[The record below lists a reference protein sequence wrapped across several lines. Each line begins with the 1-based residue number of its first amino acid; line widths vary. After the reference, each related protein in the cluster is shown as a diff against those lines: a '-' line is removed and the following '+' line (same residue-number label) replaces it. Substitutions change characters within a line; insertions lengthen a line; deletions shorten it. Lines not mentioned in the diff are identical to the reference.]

1 MAESQRPS
9 RQDLVVPP
17 QGSSL
22 PMVLGALVCAAAG
35 FGLVWSLGIGR
46 SSGGFTLP
54 FATHATMPD
63 GSLPTAVIDAADP
76 AAPLAADAVPRT
88 FADDPMPGAPRRFP
102 AIDDAG
108 ATPAAGQRGWPAS
121 PAAAA
126 PPSADERYP
135 TRPAALEVPDDVK
148 PLDPGQPVAAPA
160 NASSRLAP
168 RTSSPVRRT
177 SFAAT
182 EEDRFSRVS
191 SPIPA
196 AFDADAAGGQPL
208 AADDATAEPDAA
220 VAGGL
225 DAGGPAAGEPA
236 DDPAPLAADAAPPP
250 TRSRFARMAEAAPAA
265 ADPTPTAPPAAADP
279 TTDAAANDAPLN
291 EEPATGDPA
300 NAAPLPADQP
310 AAESTRARAPAADAG
325 TGPATGPAAGIAPG
339 VAAPPPADAVAARAA
354 VPPSPAVRGPT
365 SADILPPATAPPQAF
380 PRPAAAPAPLP
391 ATGMAAAGLPAV
403 APAASPTS
411 SPVIAAGSAGASAFA
426 GAPPMGPPPAPRAAA
441 PRGGDAGPAAG
452 AAAGFP
458 AGAVSTGQGR
468 PGAPQLEG
476 TQTPQLIVE
485 KRGPREIQVGKPAR
499 YEILVRNVGKA
510 IAQDVTL
517 RDTVPYGT
525 TLVATTPPAS
535 PAGGPAELVWP
546 LGPLP
551 PGGETRVSMEVMPQ
565 IEGDIGSVASVSF
578 RAEASLRSRATKPDL
593 RLELSETKPVRI
605 GGDMPLSLKVSNPGT
620 GVATGVVLEGILPEG
635 VSHRAGRELEFDI
648 GQLRPGESRSIDLVL
663 STTGPGVHQ
672 ARFTVRADGRLE
684 VEQAARIEITA
695 PTLELKAEM
704 PSRRYLQRPATCV
717 LTMVNAGTAAAR
729 SVELAAQLPAGLK
742 FVRANHAGWYDER
755 THRVLWNLEEL
766 PPGEVGAVEFVVM
779 PVDLGPQKIVAAAR
793 STDGPSDQAAHTVEV
808 EGLAALFFEV
818 TDSEDPIEVGG
829 LTEYIVR
836 LRNQGTKAAGG
847 VRLTA
852 TMLGDMEPVDAKGP
866 SAHHVE
872 NLSFVFDPLARLSP
886 AEEAVYRIRVRG
898 RRAGD
903 QRVQVQVVSDDH
915 PAPTTK
921 EEVTR
926 VYADQ

>member
-17 QGSSL
+17 RGSNFSL
-22 PMVLGALVCAAAG
+22 VLGALVCAGAG

-46 SSGGFTLP
+46 SSDGYTLP
-54 FATHATMPD
+54 FPTHATMPD
-63 GSLPTAVIDAADP
+63 GSLPAASVDGTAP
-76 AAPLAADAVPRT
+76 AAPLTADAGPPRT
-88 FADDPMPGAPRRFP
+88 FADEPVGAAPRRFP
-102 AIDDAG
+102 AVDDAD
-108 ATPAAGQRGWPAS
+108 TVPTVRQRGWPPT

-126 PPSADERYP
+126 SPATAPSVDERYP
-135 TRPAALEVPDDVK
+135 TRPAALEVPEDVRPLEPGVPAAQPDDA
-148 PLDPGQPVAAPA
+148 PGRFAPA
-160 NASSRLAP
+160 A
-168 RTSSPVRRT
+168 SSPVRPT

-182 EEDRFSRVS
+182 EEERVS
-191 SPIPA
+191 RFTPPAVADGEPA
-196 AFDADAAGGQPL
+196 AAPPDLVDDVADGRRPDAAPADEDTIRPANEASADVGAAVAADDSRQPAAGGTTTPPTASPF
-208 AADDATAEPDAA
+208 AAMPPAPDATADPGAGSPAAAPVHDDPAVADQTAADPRVNDAGVGAVDPRGDAA
-220 VAGGL
+220 QAPAPPAAGAFAARGG
-225 DAGGPAAGEPA
+225 GGPAA
-236 DDPAPLAADAAPPP
+236 
-250 TRSRFARMAEAAPAA
+250 T
-265 ADPTPTAPPAAADP
+265 
-279 TTDAAANDAPLN
+279 
-291 EEPATGDPA
+291 
-300 NAAPLPADQP
+300 
-310 AAESTRARAPAADAG
+310 
-325 TGPATGPAAGIAPG
+325 
-339 VAAPPPADAVAARAA
+339 
-354 VPPSPAVRGPT
+354 VRGPT
-365 SADILPPATAPPQAF
+365 SADILPPAVGTPQAF
-380 PRPAAAPAPLP
+380 PRPAAAPSAAPL
-391 ATGMAAAGLPAV
+391 AAS
-403 APAASPTS
+403 APAAVPSGVVTAS
-411 SPVIAAGSAGASAFA
+411 SAGASAFA
-426 GAPPMGPPPAPRAAA
+426 GAPPMGPPPAPRAAV
-441 PRGGDAGPAAG
+441 PRRGDILGPADP
-452 AAAGFP
+452 AAAVV
-458 AGAVSTGQGR
+458 AGGVATGQGR
-468 PGAPQLEG
+468 PGSPQLEG
-476 TQTPQLIVE
+476 AQTPQLVVE

-510 IAQDVTL
+510 VAQDVTL
-517 RDTVPYGT
+517 RDSVPYGT

-535 PAGGPAELVWP
+535 PAGGPAELIWP

-593 RLELSETKPVRI
+593 RLEMTETKPVRI
-605 GGDMPLSLKVSNPGT
+605 GGDVPLSLKVSNPGT
-620 GVATGVVLEGILPEG
+620 GIATGVVIEGILPDG
-635 VSHRAGRELEFDI
+635 VSHRAGRELEFDV
-648 GQLRPGESRSIDLVL
+648 GQLRPGDSRSIDLVL

-672 ARFTVRADGRLE
+672 ARFTARADGRIE
-684 VEQAARIEITA
+684 IEQAARIEITA

-729 SVELAAQLPAGLK
+729 AVELAAQLPAGLK

-766 PPGEVGAVEFVVM
+766 PPGEVGAVELVVM

-793 STDGPSDQAAHTVEV
+793 STDGPSDQTAHTVEV

-829 LTEYIVR
+829 QTEYIVR
-836 LRNQGTKAAGG
+836 VRNQGTKAASG

-852 TMLGDMEPVDAKGP
+852 TMLGEMEPVDAKGP

-872 NLSFVFDPLARLSP
+872 NLSFVFDPLTRLSP
-886 AEEAVYRIRVRG
+886 AEEAVFRIRVRG

-903 QRVQVQVVSDDH
+903 QRMQVQVMSDDH

>member
-17 QGSSL
+17 RGSNFSI
-22 PMVLGALVCAAAG
+22 VLGALVCAGAG

-46 SSGGFTLP
+46 SSGDYTLP
-54 FATHATMPD
+54 FPTHATMPD
-63 GSLPTAVIDAADP
+63 GSLPGSAVAGVDAAP
-76 AAPLAADAVPRT
+76 PPVAEGLAPRT
-88 FADDPMPGAPRRFP
+88 FADEPVAGAPRRFP
-102 AIDDAG
+102 AVDA
-108 ATPAAGQRGWPAS
+108 ADALPAPRQPGWPQA

-126 PPSADERYP
+126 PPATADERYP

-148 PLDPGQPVAAPA
+148 PLEPGLPPDQPGAAP
-160 NASSRLAP
+160 SRFGPA
-168 RTSSPVRRT
+168 TSSALRPT

-182 EEDRFSRVS
+182 EEERFSRFAAT
-191 SPIPA
+191 PA
-196 AFDADAAGGQPL
+196 
-208 AADDATAEPDAA
+208 
-220 VAGGL
+220 
-225 DAGGPAAGEPA
+225 AAGEPPA
-236 DDPAPLAADAAPPP
+236 DTADVPPSDPAGVPPAAFAGDPGSADTTSAAMPAATADAPADGEPPLLAAETAATGDDPPAQPFAADAAD
-250 TRSRFARMAEAAPAA
+250 AAA
-265 ADPTPTAPPAAADP
+265 ADAPADPPAAPSAGGYPVRGPVDQ
-279 TTDAAANDAPLN
+279 
-291 EEPATGDPA
+291 G
-300 NAAPLPADQP
+300 PAD
-310 AAESTRARAPAADAG
+310 
-325 TGPATGPAAGIAPG
+325 
-339 VAAPPPADAVAARAA
+339 
-354 VPPSPAVRGPT
+354 RGPT
-365 SADILPPATAPPQAF
+365 STDIPPPAAPPQVAAPQAF
-380 PRPAAAPAPLP
+380 PPPTAAPRAAPL
-391 ATGMAAAGLPAV
+391 TVAGPS
-403 APAASPTS
+403 PTASPVV
-411 SPVIAAGSAGASAFA
+411 PVGSAGASAFA
-426 GAPPMGPPPAPRAAA
+426 GAPPMGPPPVPRPAA
-441 PRGGDAGPAAG
+441 PRGDDFPPAPAAAAGLGAG
-452 AAAGFP
+452 AAAM
-458 AGAVSTGQGR
+458 GQGR
-468 PGAPQLEG
+468 PGGPQLEG
-476 TQTPQLIVE
+476 AQTPQLVVE
-485 KRGPREIQVGKPAR
+485 KRGPREIQVGKAVR

-510 IAQDVTL
+510 VAQDVTL
-517 RDTVPYGT
+517 RDSVPYGT

-535 PAGGPAELVWP
+535 PAGGPAELLWP
-546 LGPLP
+546 LGPLA
-551 PGGETRVSMEVMPQ
+551 PGAETRVSMEVMPQ
-565 IEGDIGSVASVSF
+565 IEGDVGSVASVSF

-593 RLELSETKPVRI
+593 RLEMTETKPVRI
-605 GGDMPLSLKVSNPGT
+605 GGDVPLSLKVSNPGT
-620 GVATGVVLEGILPEG
+620 GVATGVVLEGILPDG
-635 VSHRAGRELEFDI
+635 VSHRAGRELEFDV

-672 ARFTVRADGRLE
+672 ARFTARADGRLE

-717 LTMVNAGTAAAR
+717 LTMVNAGTAPAR

-766 PPGEVGAVEFVVM
+766 PPGEVGAVELVVM

-793 STDGPSDQAAHTVEV
+793 STDGPADQAAHTVEV

-818 TDSEDPIEVGG
+818 SDSEDPIEVGG

-836 LRNQGTKAAGG
+836 VRNQGTKAAAG
-847 VRLTA
+847 VRVTA
-852 TMLGDMEPVDAKGP
+852 TMLGEMEPVDAKGP

-903 QRVQVQVVSDDH
+903 QRVQVQVTSDDH